1 MRAQVPLGFLLTAVT
16 AACTAPG
23 GPYPSLA
30 PRAAEAI
37 DPRLPVIKPMNDR
50 PVDPTLAAKLA
61 QLVAQAK
68 GGESEFDAAAGRA
81 QQLASAAGP
90 AQSESWTVAQE
101 ALSAAVDARR
111 PAATAL
117 GDIDALG
124 ANKLQVQQGL
134 APKDL
139 EAVKQAGEAVG
150 AIDRRQAE
158 TVKAIQDRL
167 GI

>member
-1 MRAQVPLGFLLTAVT
+1 MRAQLPLGLLLAAVT
-16 AACTAPG
+16 TACTAPG

-37 DPRLPVIKPMNDR
+37 DPRIPVIKPMNDR
-50 PVDPTLAAKLA
+50 PVDAALAAQLA
-61 QLVAQAK
+61 QLVDQAK
-68 GGESEFDAAAGRA
+68 GGEAGFDAAAARA

-101 ALSAAVDARR
+101 ALSAVVDARR

-134 APKDL
+134 APNDL
-139 EAVKQAGEAVG
+139 EAIKKAGDVVG